1 MYILISV
8 STISMHTPW
17 LKMSGEGS
25 KRYDS
30 PTLWGCSRVGSKGLY
45 FDRMEMVL
53 FIYRKNGFS
62 PVDVVVTCSCSLR

>member
-1 MYILISV
+1 MYILISAYTI
-8 STISMHTPW
+8 TISMHTPW

-45 FDRMEMVL
+45 FDRMEMV
-53 FIYRKNGFS
+53 FIYLS
-62 PVDVVVTCSCSLR
+62 QEWV